1 MKSKTVKRYSK
12 KQILSMLDP
21 LIAEWFTN
29 RFEDFTEPQSYAV
42 PLIHQRKNVLV
53 SSPTGSGKTLTAFT
67 SIINELFKYSKEGK
81 LEDRVYAVYISPL
94 KALANDIDKN
104 LEEPLREMR
113 ETAERLGTEFP
124 NIRVGVRTG
133 DTSQSERQKM
143 LRKPPHILITTPESL
158 ALILAA
164 PKFREKLSGVEY
176 VILDEIHEVCDSK
189 RGVFLSLTLERLQDI
204 CSKPFVRV
212 GLSATLAPINE
223 VAEYLCGYENGAPRD
238 FNIVEI
244 MRQRD
249 LDIQVICPT
258 EDMTALPYEVVN
270 AKMYDRL
277 SEMINEHR
285 TTIVFTN
292 TRSGTEN
299 IVYKLRE
306 RGLESVEAHHGSL
319 AKETRLDVE
328 ERLKNGE
335 LKCVVSSTSLE
346 LGIDIGFVDL
356 VVQIGSPKS
365 VAKGLQRIGRSGHG
379 HGLTSKGR
387 ILVFE
392 KDDLVECAVLCRAA
406 HDKHIDRVSIS
417 ENCLDVLSQSVVG
430 MSLEKRWEV
439 DEALELV
446 RRSYCFRNLKKETF
460 LEVLR
465 YLGSKDAFEGVYPKI
480 WYDEE
485 ENIFG
490 RRSGSRMIYFLNLG
504 TIPEEANY
512 KVFTEKGGM
521 IGDLSEKFVE
531 RLSSGDVFVLGGKP
545 YEYVRSKGMKVFVRD
560 AGGRKP
566 TVPSWSGEMLP
577 RSFDLSMGVAKFRR
591 EMAERIDRDD
601 NMEWLMSF
609 GVDAGSAQ
617 SIISYFNEQKGS
629 CGYIPDDKDLIIE
642 GYVDPSGKYS
652 MVFHFPFGRRVN
664 DALSRAYA
672 FVITREMNCNVSVS
686 VTDDTFMISSP
697 ERINLAVVKDLLK
710 ESALEDTLMRA
721 IKDSELF
728 KQRFRHTASRSF
740 MILRNYKGKEVSV
753 GRQQI
758 RSSYLLDA
766 LRSIDGVPVI
776 DETYRE
782 IMEDVMDI
790 NNAKLIL
797 HNIESGEMKVHTIDY
812 NSSPSPFAHNAVLA
826 GISDMVLM
834 EDRGALLRELHRKVL
849 TKVLGVDISEFE
861 FKEDQ
866 VVPYFRQKTGTASTK
881 QELFSLISRIQPVR
895 VFKEKGRNVYP
906 FCLANRED
914 IDEWTRE
921 LLEDGK
927 ISTIFLDDVY
937 FVTSKDLPVYLSA
950 LSSQRTLNELDN
962 KVLESL
968 DEEHMIPEL
977 VSSLEVPREKIA
989 QSLRKLEVCGL
1000 VKRTAYQNGK
1010 WTYLKQ
1016 EELSLPSREES
1027 IDTAILNYLNCYAPA
1042 DVEDIAFALSLSS
1055 KEVQTALKGMMHRE
1069 LVREGKYL
1077 VSENNQYMLKKDY
1090 LRLKTDNLQAYDY
1103 SNVEAHR
1110 RNKQDGPFDTIE
1122 ELFKANVTLGSP
1134 LDAFYRVNN
1143 FSMKDWEELRKSGK
1157 ILLGR
1162 FMRGRVRY
1170 ILSEDAPPYV
1180 SAYRRD
1186 KLNAL
1191 DTRVLEIISSA
1202 MGDGASLRQIS
1213 AIMPDRSKDEIK
1225 ESIDHLDRNMY
1236 VVRRFEEREERASE
1250 NTYIRYDAPE
1260 FDGDPVRD
1268 IVEQY
1273 IRSYGPISVYMI
1285 STATQFTNE
1294 QIMNVIKDLDV
1305 ESVSVGEGREE
1316 MFVFRDELENLGKA
1330 STQPQGCKVVS
1341 LYDPSVQS
1349 IWAAVASRFGD
1360 RWIYPIIRD
1369 GTLIGGA
1376 EKWNMSGVIEIR
1388 ELDVDTVENIP
1399 SVLDALDVLMQYHKM
1414 EGYDV
1419 IRMREVMG
1427 NTPSNSPQEV
1437 RDIFSSKGWI
1447 EVGDMFA
1454 KGNLVPTRCSFDSAL
1469 SLVFTKQGLGKRFQN
1484 VADAIKVQGGL
1495 RSDASTSIRC
1505 RNRIPLKS
1513 LFDMGFVVK
1522 VQAIPDYITYTSLE
1536 FASLCRAAKNREITP
1551 DMKLIL
1557 KMIESGKPMFKG
1569 TILNNSPLS
1578 KDATQEALKSLTSGA
1593 IIYTDQN
1600 KRFRIIPDSGMDV
1613 HDARKSI
1620 IIHFFENYGLFS
1632 AENLSRFLRFR
1643 MPMRDIRQ
1651 ILAELEDEDFLVKG
1665 FLVDGTDTMYWI
1677 MKSELESYGAANF
1690 KGEVVITPDDNLHTY
1705 LSDWIKKLRG
1715 GATYSVIMDGSRL
1728 AGSFRGRVNSKDEMS
1743 VEDFLGSREAELI
1756 LERYARSNGIVCKR
1770 TTDSEDDW
1778 DILSF
1783 YEKTNP
1789 GTV

>member
-1 MKSKTVKRYSK
+1 MKSKSVKRYSK
-12 KQILSMLDP
+12 KQILAMLDP
-21 LIAEWFTN
+21 LIAEWFTH

-42 PLIHQRKNVLV
+42 PLIHKRQNVLV

-81 LEDRVYAVYISPL
+81 LEDRVYAIYISPL

-104 LEEPLREMR
+104 LEEPLREMK
-113 ETAERLGTEFP
+113 ETAERLGTDFP
-124 NIRVGVRTG
+124 TIRVGVRTG
-133 DTSQSERQKM
+133 DTSQAERQKM

-164 PKFREKLSGVEY
+164 PKFREKLTGVEY

-204 CSKPFVRV
+204 CSAPFVRV

-223 VAEYLCGYENGAPRD
+223 VAEYLCGYENGSPRD
-238 FNIVEI
+238 FNLVEI

-249 LDIQVICPT
+249 LDIKVICPT
-258 EDMTALPYEVVN
+258 EDMTVLPYEVVN
-270 AKMYDRL
+270 AKMYDCL
-277 SEMINEHR
+277 YEMINEHR

-406 HDKHIDRVSIS
+406 HNKHIDRVSIS

-430 MSLEKRWEV
+430 MSLEKRWDV
-439 DEALELV
+439 DEALELIHK
-446 RRSYCFRNLKKETF
+446 SYCYRNLKKETF

-531 RLSSGDVFVLGGKP
+531 RLATGDVFVLGGKP
-545 YEYVRSKGMKVFVRD
+545 YEYVRSKGMKVFVKD

-577 RSFDLSMGVAKFRR
+577 RSFDLSMGVAAFRR
-591 EMAERIDRDD
+591 EMAERMERDD
-601 NMEWLMSF
+601 NLEWLMSF
-609 GVDAGSAQ
+609 GIDSGSAQ
-617 SIISYFNEQKGS
+617 SVLSYFNEQKYS
-629 CGYIPDDKDLIIE
+629 SGYIPDDKNLIIE

-652 MVFHFPFGRRVN
+652 MIFHFPFGRRVN

-672 FVITREMNCNVSVS
+672 FVITREMHCNVSVS

-697 ERINLAVVKDLLK
+697 ERINLSLIKDLLK
-710 ESALEDTLMRA
+710 ESALDDVLMRA
-721 IKDSELF
+721 IKDSEHF

-766 LRSIDGVPVI
+766 LRNIDGVPVV

-797 HNIESGEMKVHTIDY
+797 HKIENGEMKIHTIDY
-812 NSSPSPFAHNAVLA
+812 TASPSPFAHNAVLA

-849 TKVLGVDISEFE
+849 TKVLGVDVSEFE
-861 FKEDQ
+861 FKEEQ
-866 VVPYFRQKTGTASTK
+866 VVPYFRQKIGTASTK
-881 QELFSLISRIQPVR
+881 DELFELIARIQPVR
-895 VFKEKGRNVYP
+895 IFKEKGRNIYP
-906 FCLANRED
+906 YCTANRDE
-914 IDEWTRE
+914 IDLWSKE
-921 LLEDGK
+921 LLAEEK
-927 ISTIFLDDVY
+927 ISTVYLDDVY
-937 FVTSKDLPVYLSA
+937 FVTTKDLPVYSSA
-950 LSSQRTLNELDN
+950 LSSARTLGESETKLLSFLDTN
-962 KVLESL
+962 
-968 DEEHMIPEL
+968 HTIPEL
-977 VSSLEVPREKIA
+977 VSLSAIPREKVSQI
-989 QSLRKLEVCGL
+989 LRKLEVCGS
-1000 VKRTAYQNGK
+1000 VKRTSYQNGK
-1010 WTYLKQ
+1010 WTYIRQ
-1016 EELSLPSREES
+1016 NLSLPPRDES
-1027 IDTAILNYLNCYAPA
+1027 IDQVILNYLKCYAPA

-1055 KEVQTALKGMMHRE
+1055 KDVQTALKGMMHRE
-1069 LVREGKYL
+1069 LIREGKYL

-1090 LRLKTDNLQAYDY
+1090 LRLKTSNLDAYDY
-1103 SNVEAHR
+1103 STVEAHR
-1110 RNKQDGPFDTIE
+1110 RNKQDGPFNTIE
-1122 ELFKANVTLGSP
+1122 ELFKTNGTIGSP
-1134 LDAFYRVNN
+1134 LDAFYRVTN
-1143 FSMKDWEELRKSGK
+1143 FSMKDWENLRRSGK

-1170 ILSEDAPPYV
+1170 ILAEDAPAYV
-1180 SAYRRD
+1180 AAYRRE
-1186 KLNAL
+1186 KPTNL
-1191 DTRVLEIISSA
+1191 DQRILEIISS
-1202 MGDGASLRQIS
+1202 MEDGASMRQID
-1213 AIMPDRSKDEIK
+1213 ALIADRQKDEIK
-1225 ESIDHLDRNMY
+1225 ESIEHLDRNMY
-1236 VVRRFEEREERASE
+1236 IMRRFEEREERASE
-1250 NTYIRYDAPE
+1250 NIYLCYDAPAFNE
-1260 FDGDPVRD
+1260 NPITK

-1273 IRSYGPISVYMI
+1273 IRSYGPVSVYMI
-1285 STATQFTNE
+1285 STATQFTHE
-1294 QIMNVIKDLDV
+1294 QIMDAISELDV
-1305 ESVSVGEGREE
+1305 ESISVGEGREE
-1316 MFVFRDELENLGKA
+1316 MFIFRDELEALGKA
-1330 STQPQGCKVVS
+1330 DSQPKGCKIVS
-1341 LYDPSVQS
+1341 LYDPYIQS

-1360 RWIYPIIRD
+1360 RWIYPILCD
-1369 GTLIGGA
+1369 GKLIGGV
-1376 EKWNMSGVIEIR
+1376 EKWSMSGVIEIR
-1388 ELDVDTVENIP
+1388 ELDLDSSDYLP
-1399 SVLDALDVLMQYHKM
+1399 QVLDALDTLMRYHQM

-1419 IRMREVMG
+1419 IRIREVMG
-1427 NTPSNSPQEV
+1427 NTPLNVTDEI
-1437 RDIFSSKGWI
+1437 REIFFTKGWFLI
-1447 EVGDMFA
+1447 GDMFA
-1454 KGNLVPTRCSFDSAL
+1454 KGNLVEVQRPLSSAL
-1469 SLVFTKQGLGKRFQN
+1469 SLVFTKQGLGRRFQN

-1513 LFDMGFVVK
+1513 MFDMGFVIK
-1522 VQAIPDYITYTSLE
+1522 AQAIPDYVTYASVE
-1536 FASLCRAAKNREITP
+1536 FVSLCRAAKNREITA
-1551 DMKLIL
+1551 DMKTIL
-1557 KMIESGKPMFKG
+1557 KMIEGGKPMFRA

-1578 KDATQEALKSLTSGA
+1578 KEATQEALKALNSGS

-1600 KRFRIIPDSGMDV
+1600 KRFKIVSKLDMDV
-1613 HDARKSI
+1613 KEARKKI
-1620 IIHFFENYGLFS
+1620 IAHFFKNYGMFS
-1632 AENLSRFLRFR
+1632 AEGLSHFLRFR
-1643 MPMRDIRQ
+1643 LPMRDIRQ
-1651 ILAELEDEDFLVKG
+1651 ILAELEEEGFLVKG
-1665 FLVDGTDTMYWI
+1665 FLIEDTDTMYW
-1677 MKSELESYGAANF
+1677 MLKSELKSYGKIQF
-1690 KGEVVITPDDNLHTY
+1690 EEEVVITPDDNLHTY
-1705 LSDWIKKLRG
+1705 LSEWVRKLRG
-1715 GATYSVIMDGSRL
+1715 GANYTLIMEGTNVV
-1728 AGSFRGRVNSKDEMS
+1728 GSFRGRINSKDELS
-1743 VEDFLGSREAELI
+1743 IEDFIGSRDAELI
-1756 LERYARSNGIVCKR
+1756 LERYSRANGIVCKR
-1770 TTDSEDDW
+1770 HKDEEDDW

-1789 GTV
+1789 GGA

>member
-531 RLSSGDVFVLGGKP
+531 RLSSGDVFVLGGNRMNMC
-545 YEYVRSKGMKVFVRD
+545 VQ
-560 AGGRKP
+560 
-566 TVPSWSGEMLP
+566 
-577 RSFDLSMGVAKFRR
+577 R
-591 EMAERIDRDD
+591 E
-601 NMEWLMSF
+601 
-609 GVDAGSAQ
+609 
-617 SIISYFNEQKGS
+617 
-629 CGYIPDDKDLIIE
+629 
-642 GYVDPSGKYS
+642 
-652 MVFHFPFGRRVN
+652 
-664 DALSRAYA
+664 
-672 FVITREMNCNVSVS
+672 
-686 VTDDTFMISSP
+686 
-697 ERINLAVVKDLLK
+697 
-710 ESALEDTLMRA
+710 
-721 IKDSELF
+721 
-728 KQRFRHTASRSF
+728 
-740 MILRNYKGKEVSV
+740 
-753 GRQQI
+753 
-758 RSSYLLDA
+758 
-766 LRSIDGVPVI
+766 
-776 DETYRE
+776 
-782 IMEDVMDI
+782 
-790 NNAKLIL
+790 
-797 HNIESGEMKVHTIDY
+797 
-812 NSSPSPFAHNAVLA
+812 
-826 GISDMVLM
+826 
-834 EDRGALLRELHRKVL
+834 
-849 TKVLGVDISEFE
+849 
-861 FKEDQ
+861 
-866 VVPYFRQKTGTASTK
+866 
-881 QELFSLISRIQPVR
+881 
-895 VFKEKGRNVYP
+895 
-906 FCLANRED
+906 
-914 IDEWTRE
+914 
-921 LLEDGK
+921 
-927 ISTIFLDDVY
+927 
-937 FVTSKDLPVYLSA
+937 
-950 LSSQRTLNELDN
+950 
-962 KVLESL
+962 
-968 DEEHMIPEL
+968 
-977 VSSLEVPREKIA
+977 
-989 QSLRKLEVCGL
+989 
-1000 VKRTAYQNGK
+1000 
-1010 WTYLKQ
+1010 
-1016 EELSLPSREES
+1016 
-1027 IDTAILNYLNCYAPA
+1027 
-1042 DVEDIAFALSLSS
+1042 
-1055 KEVQTALKGMMHRE
+1055 
-1069 LVREGKYL
+1069 
-1077 VSENNQYMLKKDY
+1077 
-1090 LRLKTDNLQAYDY
+1090 
-1103 SNVEAHR
+1103 
-1110 RNKQDGPFDTIE
+1110 
-1122 ELFKANVTLGSP
+1122 
-1134 LDAFYRVNN
+1134 
-1143 FSMKDWEELRKSGK
+1143 
-1157 ILLGR
+1157 
-1162 FMRGRVRY
+1162 
-1170 ILSEDAPPYV
+1170 
-1180 SAYRRD
+1180 
-1186 KLNAL
+1186 
-1191 DTRVLEIISSA
+1191 
-1202 MGDGASLRQIS
+1202 
-1213 AIMPDRSKDEIK
+1213 
-1225 ESIDHLDRNMY
+1225 
-1236 VVRRFEEREERASE
+1236 
-1250 NTYIRYDAPE
+1250 
-1260 FDGDPVRD
+1260 
-1268 IVEQY
+1268 
-1273 IRSYGPISVYMI
+1273 
-1285 STATQFTNE
+1285 
-1294 QIMNVIKDLDV
+1294 
-1305 ESVSVGEGREE
+1305 
-1316 MFVFRDELENLGKA
+1316 
-1330 STQPQGCKVVS
+1330 
-1341 LYDPSVQS
+1341 
-1349 IWAAVASRFGD
+1349 
-1360 RWIYPIIRD
+1360 
-1369 GTLIGGA
+1369 
-1376 EKWNMSGVIEIR
+1376 
-1388 ELDVDTVENIP
+1388 
-1399 SVLDALDVLMQYHKM
+1399 
-1414 EGYDV
+1414 
-1419 IRMREVMG
+1419 
-1427 NTPSNSPQEV
+1427 
-1437 RDIFSSKGWI
+1437 
-1447 EVGDMFA
+1447 
-1454 KGNLVPTRCSFDSAL
+1454 
-1469 SLVFTKQGLGKRFQN
+1469 
-1484 VADAIKVQGGL
+1484 
-1495 RSDASTSIRC
+1495 
-1505 RNRIPLKS
+1505 
-1513 LFDMGFVVK
+1513 
-1522 VQAIPDYITYTSLE
+1522 
-1536 FASLCRAAKNREITP
+1536 
-1551 DMKLIL
+1551 
-1557 KMIESGKPMFKG
+1557 
-1569 TILNNSPLS
+1569 
-1578 KDATQEALKSLTSGA
+1578 
-1593 IIYTDQN
+1593 
-1600 KRFRIIPDSGMDV
+1600 
-1613 HDARKSI
+1613 
-1620 IIHFFENYGLFS
+1620 
-1632 AENLSRFLRFR
+1632 
-1643 MPMRDIRQ
+1643 
-1651 ILAELEDEDFLVKG
+1651 
-1665 FLVDGTDTMYWI
+1665 
-1677 MKSELESYGAANF
+1677 
-1690 KGEVVITPDDNLHTY
+1690 
-1705 LSDWIKKLRG
+1705 
-1715 GATYSVIMDGSRL
+1715 
-1728 AGSFRGRVNSKDEMS
+1728 
-1743 VEDFLGSREAELI
+1743 
-1756 LERYARSNGIVCKR
+1756 
-1770 TTDSEDDW
+1770 
-1778 DILSF
+1778 
-1783 YEKTNP
+1783 
-1789 GTV
+1789 